1 MSKREIYRIL
11 DAAANRGREALRVV
25 EDAARFLGDSQ
36 DLAAKLKETRHRF
49 AIAADKLDRRERMLA
64 RDTVGDVG
72 VNIETQDEYRRSS
85 LLDVL
90 VANFARLEE
99 SARSLEE
106 FSKIVQ
112 PELAREWEQIRYA
125 AYTLEKIAYQSASS
139 FGLDASDNDE
149 EPSAPPVERRAA
161 PTPAPA
167 EEDESSPI
175 AQEEAPETEPEP
187 EAPQNLPQDQSQNSS
202 DSAPEETPPPDSA
215 LEQESHPDSAAQ
227 EEPGAD
233 EKNVAQNVAESVLRN
248 QGNLRAA
255 RRAKLARSPL
265 FVQMTRD
272 LPTRELDSLLRSRAD
287 AFELCYFDESDAR
300 RAEQT
305 EAFLRQWFVAYP
317 NATRSIDDRP
327 LLFSR
332 DTSLWGEA
340 LDGWVVPAHAAYEA
354 RRVVGKDALVGV
366 GVSNRDDV
374 FAAIEAWNAGLI
386 DFIEVGPVFNGREGA
401 KGYEFLRAFLN
412 VFEDAPPMPI
422 IAYGGIDEQNCHAV
436 FDAGI
441 ERIAVSDPI
450 LTAPDKPAAVAGFR
464 SYFEE

>member
-139 FGLDASDNDE
+139 FGLDASDSDE

-167 EEDESSPI
+167 EEDESSSI
-175 AQEEAPETEPEP
+175 AQEEAPETEPEL
-187 EAPQNLPQDQSQNSS
+187 EAPQNLPQDQSQNPS
-202 DSAPEETPPPDSA
+202 DSAPEETPPPDA
-215 LEQESHPDSAAQ
+215 APEPEPDAQ
-227 EEPGAD
+227 EAPDGD
-233 EKNVAQNVAESVLRN
+233 GDGKNVAQSVAESILRN
-248 QGNLRAA
+248 KGNLRAA

-272 LPTRELDSLLRSRAD
+272 LPTRELDALLRSRVD
-287 AFELCYFDESDAR
+287 AFELCYFDASDAR

-305 EAFLRQWFVAYP
+305 ETFLRQWFVAFP

-340 LDGWVVPAHAAYEA
+340 LDGWVVPARAAYEA

-374 FAAIEAWNAGLI
+374 LAAIEAWNAGLI
-386 DFIEVGPVFNGREGA
+386 DFIEVGPVFNGPEGA
-401 KGYEFLRAFLN
+401 QGYEFLRAFLN

-422 IAYGGIDEQNCHAV
+422 VAYGGIDEQNCHAV
-436 FDAGI
+436 FDAGV

-450 LTAPDKPAAVAGFR
+450 LTAPDKPAAVAGFH

>member
-36 DLAAKLKETRHRF
+36 ELAARLKETRHRF
-49 AIAADKLDRRERMLA
+49 ATAADKLDRRERMLA
-64 RDTVGDVG
+64 RDTLGDVG

-106 FSKIVQ
+106 FSKMVQ
-112 PELAREWEQIRYA
+112 PELAKEWEQIRYA

-139 FGLDASDNDE
+139 FGLDSSDDDEPVATPPLPEDDETPRFAEKEAFEPDADAAQSQPQPQPQKETQPESEDDSDAESESDETPKTEE
-149 EPSAPPVERRAA
+149 EPAR
-161 PTPAPA
+161 TP
-167 EEDESSPI
+167 E
-175 AQEEAPETEPEP
+175 
-187 EAPQNLPQDQSQNSS
+187 
-202 DSAPEETPPPDSA
+202 
-215 LEQESHPDSAAQ
+215 
-227 EEPGAD
+227 
-233 EKNVAQNVAESVLRN
+233 EKNVAQNVAESILCN
-248 QGNLRAA
+248 KGNLRAA

-272 LPTRELDSLLRSRAD
+272 LPTRELDALLRSRVD
-287 AFELCYFDESDAR
+287 AFELCYFAESDAR
-300 RAEQT
+300 RAELT
-305 EAFLRQWFVAYP
+305 ESFLRQWFVAYP

-340 LDGWVVPAHAAYEA
+340 LDGWVVPAQAAYEA

-374 FAAIEAWNAGLI
+374 LAAIEAWNAGLI
-386 DFIEVGPVFNGREGA
+386 DFIEVGPVFNGPEGA
-401 KGYEFLRAFLN
+401 QGYEFLRAFLN

-436 FDAGI
+436 FDAGV
-441 ERIAVSDPI
+441 ERLAVSDPI
-450 LTAPDKPAAVAGFR
+450 LTAPDKPAAVAGFH

>member
-25 EDAARFLGDSQ
+25 EDAARFLGDSH

-64 RDTVGDVG
+64 RDVVGDVG

-106 FSKIVQ
+106 FCKIVQ

-125 AYTLEKIAYQSASS
+125 AYTLEKIAYQSAVS
-139 FGLDASDNDE
+139 FGLDASDLDDDHDA
-149 EPSAPPVERRAA
+149 S
-161 PTPAPA
+161 TPALP
-167 EEDESSPI
+167 EEDEPSRFAPK
-175 AQEEAPETEPEP
+175 EASEP
-187 EAPQNLPQDQSQNSS
+187 APQEPQNQPQ
-202 DSAPEETPPPDSA
+202 TPRQTQTDSA

-265 FVQMTRD
+265 FVMMTRD

>member
-25 EDAARFLGDSQ
+25 EDAARFLGDSH

-64 RDTVGDVG
+64 RDVVGDVG

-106 FSKIVQ
+106 FCKIVQ
-112 PELAREWEQIRYA
+112 PNLAREWEQIRYA
-125 AYTLEKIAYQSASS
+125 AYTLEKIAYQSAVS
-139 FGLDASDNDE
+139 FGLDASDLDD
-149 EPSAPPVERRAA
+149 APDAS
-161 PTPAPA
+161 TPALP
-167 EEDESSPI
+167 EEDEPSRFAPK
-175 AQEEAPETEPEP
+175 EASEP
-187 EAPQNLPQDQSQNSS
+187 APQEPQNQPQTPRQTQT
-202 DSAPEETPPPDSA
+202 DSAP
-215 LEQESHPDSAAQ
+215 EQESHPDSAAQ

>member
-25 EDAARFLGDSQ
+25 EDAARFLGDSH

-64 RDTVGDVG
+64 RDVVGDVG

-106 FSKIVQ
+106 FCKIVQ

-125 AYTLEKIAYQSASS
+125 AYTLEKIAYQSAVS
-139 FGLDASDNDE
+139 FGLDASDLDDDHDA
-149 EPSAPPVERRAA
+149 S
-161 PTPAPA
+161 TPALP
-167 EEDESSPI
+167 EEDEPSRFAPK
-175 AQEEAPETEPEP
+175 EASEP
-187 EAPQNLPQDQSQNSS
+187 APQEPQNQPQ
-202 DSAPEETPPPDSA
+202 TPRQTQTDSA

>member
-49 AIAADKLDRRERMLA
+49 EIAADKLDRRERMLA

-106 FSKIVQ
+106 FCKIVQ

-125 AYTLEKIAYQSASS
+125 AYTLEKIAYQSAVS
-139 FGLDASDNDE
+139 FGLDASDLDD
-149 EPSAPPVERRAA
+149 APDAS
-161 PTPAPA
+161 TPALP
-167 EEDESSPI
+167 EEDEPSRFAPK
-175 AQEEAPETEPEP
+175 EASEP
-187 EAPQNLPQDQSQNSS
+187 APQEPQNQPQTPRQTQT
-202 DSAPEETPPPDSA
+202 DSAPE
-215 LEQESHPDSAAQ
+215 QESQPDSAAQ

-340 LDGWVVPAHAAYEA
+340 LDGWVVPARAAYEA

-374 FAAIEAWNAGLI
+374 LAAIEAWNAGLI
-386 DFIEVGPVFNGREGA
+386 DFIEVGPVFNGPEGA
-401 KGYEFLRAFLN
+401 QGYEFLRAFLN

-422 IAYGGIDEQNCHAV
+422 VAYGGIDEQNCHAV
-436 FDAGI
+436 FDAGV

-450 LTAPDKPAAVAGFR
+450 LTAPDKPAAVAGFH

>member
-64 RDTVGDVG
+64 RDVVGDVG

-106 FSKIVQ
+106 FCKIVQ

-125 AYTLEKIAYQSASS
+125 AYTLEKIAYQSAVS
-139 FGLDASDNDE
+139 FGLDASDLDDDHDA
-149 EPSAPPVERRAA
+149 S
-161 PTPAPA
+161 TPALP
-167 EEDESSPI
+167 EEDEPSRFAPK
-175 AQEEAPETEPEP
+175 EASEP
-187 EAPQNLPQDQSQNSS
+187 APQEPQNQPQ
-202 DSAPEETPPPDSA
+202 TPRQTQTDSA

-272 LPTRELDSLLRSRAD
+272 LPTRELDYLLRSRAD

>member
-25 EDAARFLGDSQ
+25 EDAARFLGDSH

-64 RDTVGDVG
+64 RDVVGDVG

-106 FSKIVQ
+106 FCKIVQ

-125 AYTLEKIAYQSASS
+125 AYTLEKIAYQSAVS
-139 FGLDASDNDE
+139 FGLDASDLDDD
-149 EPSAPPVERRAA
+149 SDAS
-161 PTPAPA
+161 TPALP
-167 EEDESSPI
+167 EEDEPSRFAPK
-175 AQEEAPETEPEP
+175 EASEP
-187 EAPQNLPQDQSQNSS
+187 APQEPQNQPQ
-202 DSAPEETPPPDSA
+202 TPRQTQTDSA

>member
-25 EDAARFLGDSQ
+25 EDAARFLGDSH

-64 RDTVGDVG
+64 RDVVGDVG

-106 FSKIVQ
+106 FCKIVQ

-125 AYTLEKIAYQSASS
+125 AYTLEKIAYQSAVS
-139 FGLDASDNDE
+139 FGLDASDLDD
-149 EPSAPPVERRAA
+149 APDAS
-161 PTPAPA
+161 TPALP
-167 EEDESSPI
+167 EEDEPSRFAPK
-175 AQEEAPETEPEP
+175 EASEP
-187 EAPQNLPQDQSQNSS
+187 APQEPQNQPQTPRQTQT
-202 DSAPEETPPPDSA
+202 DSAP
-215 LEQESHPDSAAQ
+215 EQESHPDSAAQ
-227 EEPGAD
+227 DEPGAD

>member
-64 RDTVGDVG
+64 RDVVGDVG

-125 AYTLEKIAYQSASS
+125 AYTLEKIAYQSATS
-139 FGLDASDNDE
+139 FGLDAVNDDVE
-149 EPSAPPVERRAA
+149 PVAPSADLRDASN
-161 PTPAPA
+161 PALPQ
-167 EEDESSPI
+167 EDETSQF
-175 AQEEAPETEPEP
+175 AQEEASETETAPEP
-187 EAPQNLPQDQSQNSS
+187 ETPQDQSQEPSE
-202 DSAPEETPPPDSA
+202 AE
-215 LEQESHPDSAAQ
+215 Q
-227 EEPGAD
+227 EEPVAD
-233 EKNVAQNVAESVLRN
+233 EKNVAQTVAQTVAESVLRGK
-248 QGNLRAA
+248 GNLRAA

-272 LPTRELDSLLRSRAD
+272 LPTRELDSLLRSRVD
-287 AFELCYFDESDAR
+287 AFELCYFDNSDAR
-300 RAEQT
+300 RAEMT

-340 LDGWVVPAHAAYEA
+340 LDGWVVPAQAAYEA

-386 DFIEVGPVFNGREGA
+386 DFIEVGPVFNGHEGA
-401 KGYEFLRAFLN
+401 QGYEFLRAFLN

-422 IAYGGIDEQNCHAV
+422 VAYGGIDEQNCHAV
-436 FDAGI
+436 FDAGV

-450 LTAPDKPAAVAGFR
+450 LTAPDKPAAVAGFH

>member
-25 EDAARFLGDSQ
+25 EDAARFLGDSH

-64 RDTVGDVG
+64 RDVVGDVG

-106 FSKIVQ
+106 FCKIVQ

-125 AYTLEKIAYQSASS
+125 AYTLEKIAYQSAVS
-139 FGLDASDNDE
+139 FGLDASDLDDD
-149 EPSAPPVERRAA
+149 PDAS
-161 PTPAPA
+161 TPARP
-167 EEDESSPI
+167 EEDEPSRFAPK
-175 AQEEAPETEPEP
+175 EASEP
-187 EAPQNLPQDQSQNSS
+187 APQEPQNQPQTPRQTQT
-202 DSAPEETPPPDSA
+202 DSAPE
-215 LEQESHPDSAAQ
+215 QESQPDSAAQ

-374 FAAIEAWNAGLI
+374 LAAIEAWNAGLI

>member
-161 PTPAPA
+161 PRLSPSQKRLRICPKISLKIPPTPLPKRRRPPTPRP
-167 EEDESSPI
+167 SPTRKRNPRPTVKTSRKASRSRSCATRGI
-175 AQEEAPETEPEP
+175 
-187 EAPQNLPQDQSQNSS
+187 
-202 DSAPEETPPPDSA
+202 SAPP
-215 LEQESHPDSAAQ
+215 
-227 EEPGAD
+227 
-233 EKNVAQNVAESVLRN
+233 
-248 QGNLRAA
+248 
-255 RRAKLARSPL
+255 
-265 FVQMTRD
+265 
-272 LPTRELDSLLRSRAD
+272 
-287 AFELCYFDESDAR
+287 
-300 RAEQT
+300 
-305 EAFLRQWFVAYP
+305 
-317 NATRSIDDRP
+317 
-327 LLFSR
+327 
-332 DTSLWGEA
+332 
-340 LDGWVVPAHAAYEA
+340 
-354 RRVVGKDALVGV
+354 DALNSRV
-366 GVSNRDDV
+366 
-374 FAAIEAWNAGLI
+374 
-386 DFIEVGPVFNGREGA
+386 
-401 KGYEFLRAFLN
+401 
-412 VFEDAPPMPI
+412 PPSS
-422 IAYGGIDEQNCHAV
+422 C
-436 FDAGI
+436 
-441 ERIAVSDPI
+441 R
-450 LTAPDKPAAVAGFR
+450 
-464 SYFEE
+464 

>member
-25 EDAARFLGDSQ
+25 EDAARFLGDSH

-64 RDTVGDVG
+64 RDVVGDVG

-125 AYTLEKIAYQSASS
+125 AYTLEKIAYQSATS
-139 FGLDASDNDE
+139 FGLDAPHDDDE
-149 EPSAPPVERRAA
+149 PVAPPVDRRDASTSA
-161 PTPAPA
+161 LPQ
-167 EEDESSPI
+167 EDETPQS
-175 AQEEAPETEPEP
+175 AQEEAPETETAPEP
-187 EAPQNLPQDQSQNSS
+187 ETPQDQSQELS
-202 DSAPEETPPPDSA
+202 DAAPEE
-215 LEQESHPDSAAQ
+215 ERV
-227 EEPGAD
+227 AD
-233 EKNVAQNVAESVLRN
+233 EKNVAQNVAESILRN
-248 QGNLRAA
+248 NGNLRAA

-374 FAAIEAWNAGLI
+374 LAAIEAWNAGLI

-422 IAYGGIDEQNCHAV
+422 VAYGGIDEQNCHAV

>member
-36 DLAAKLKETRHRF
+36 ELAAKLKETRHRF

-64 RDTVGDVG
+64 RDVLRDVG
-72 VNIETQDEYRRSS
+72 VNIETPDEYRRSS

-125 AYTLEKIAYQSASS
+125 AYTLEKIAYQSATS
-139 FGLDASDNDE
+139 FGLDAADYADE
-149 EPSAPPVERRAA
+149 PAEPPVGRRDASTAA
-161 PTPAPA
+161 LP
-167 EEDESSPI
+167 EEDETSRF
-175 AQEEAPETEPEP
+175 
-187 EAPQNLPQDQSQNSS
+187 
-202 DSAPEETPPPDSA
+202 
-215 LEQESHPDSAAQ
+215 AQ
-227 EEPGAD
+227 EEPSDSVASETPQDQPQTPPQSPTQPDSAPAQESASSAASEPAAQAERVSD
-233 EKNVAQNVAESVLRN
+233 EKTVAQSVAESVLRGK
-248 QGNLRAA
+248 GNLRAA

-265 FVQMTRD
+265 FAQMTRD
-272 LPTRELDSLLRSRAD
+272 LPTRELDALLRSRVD
-287 AFELCYFDESDAR
+287 AFELCYFDDSDAR
-300 RAEQT
+300 RAEMT
-305 EAFLRQWFVAYP
+305 ETFLRQWFVAYP
-317 NATRSIDDRP
+317 NATRSLDDRP

-374 FAAIEAWNAGLI
+374 LAAIEAWNAGLI
-386 DFIEVGPVFNGREGA
+386 DFIEVGPVFNGPEGA
-401 KGYEFLRAFLN
+401 QGYEFLRAFLN

-422 IAYGGIDEQNCHAV
+422 VAYGGIDEQNCHAV
-436 FDAGI
+436 FDAGV

-450 LTAPDKPAAVAGFR
+450 LTAPDKPAAVAGFH